1 MVPRALGLVWQA
13 TPRYA
18 AVNGAVTVIM
28 GLLPAITLYFSKLI
42 VDGVIGAA
50 RTQARADVTHVLVLV
65 AAWFAVQ
72 IVQSA
77 LNTVSNLVSSLQS
90 DLLGNYIS
98 VGIIEKANALDLS
111 YFENA
116 QFYDQAGK
124 RTA

>member
-1 MVPRALGLVWQA
+1 M
-13 TPRYA
+13 
-18 AVNGAVTVIM
+18 
-28 GLLPAITLYFSKLI
+28 
-42 VDGVIGAA
+42 
-50 RTQARADVTHVLVLV
+50 LV

-116 QFYDQAGK
+116 QFYDKLENARREAGY
-124 RTA
+124 RPGAMVGQLFGVLRILHYAC